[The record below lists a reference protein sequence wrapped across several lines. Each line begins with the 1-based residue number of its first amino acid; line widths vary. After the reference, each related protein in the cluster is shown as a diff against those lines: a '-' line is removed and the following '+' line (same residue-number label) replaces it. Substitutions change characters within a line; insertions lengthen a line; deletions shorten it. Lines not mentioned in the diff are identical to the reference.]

1 MSGLPVSYQVMGI
14 GLVLMLIGAAL
25 SRAAGKPVVVSSRDY
40 SLSFMLGVLLL
51 CVGALLSV
59 LGL

>member
-25 SRAAGKPVVVSSRDY
+25 SRAAGKSVVVSSRDY